1 MTISAP
7 LTKKAF
13 FENIGIIYLC
23 KTQTTIRTLEVNSRE
38 RLLETAT
45 ELFAEKGYAGAS
57 VREIVEKAGVSK
69 PVLYYYFKSKEG
81 LFYAILEWAAD
92 VQQNV
97 LNEIFE
103 ARGTVL
109 ERFIFLYRRVYEGIQ
124 QYKSLYIMIH
134 GLIYGPPE
142 GVPEYDFASFQRYM
156 LDAVKRI
163 YIEGLPSGEIRDVDA
178 EEVAFLVLGLM
189 DFSLNM
195 DMVLPELADSQ
206 RPERLLR
213 LAFQGLSK
221 G

>member
-1 MTISAP
+1 MQNTAAVS
-7 LTKKAF
+7 
-13 FENIGIIYLC
+13 
-23 KTQTTIRTLEVNSRE
+23 TLENNSRE

-81 LFYAILEWAAD
+81 LFYAILDWAAE
-92 VQQNV
+92 VQQEI

-103 ARGTVL
+103 ARGTVV
-109 ERFIFLYRRVYEGIQ
+109 ERFTFLYRRVYEGIQ

-142 GVPEYDFASFQRYM
+142 GVPEYDFGSFQRHM
-156 LDAVKRI
+156 LDAVKQI
-163 YIEGLPSGEIRDVDA
+163 YLDGLSSGETRNVDL
-178 EEVAFLVLGLM
+178 EDVAFMVLGLI
-189 DFSLNM
+189 DYSINT
-195 DMVLPELADSQ
+195 DMVLPDLADPK

-213 LAFQGLSK
+213 LAFEGLSNR
-221 G
+221 

>member
-1 MTISAP
+1 MQNTN
-7 LTKKAF
+7 
-13 FENIGIIYLC
+13 E
-23 KTQTTIRTLEVNSRE
+23 IRTLEINSRE
-38 RLLETAT
+38 RLLDTAT

-92 VQQNV
+92 VQQNI

-109 ERFIFLYRRVYEGIQ
+109 ERFIFLYRRIHEGIQ

-142 GVPEYDFASFQRYM
+142 GVPEYDFASFQRCM

-163 YIEGLPSGEIRDVDA
+163 YTEGLPTGEIRNADA

-206 RPERLLR
+206 RPERLLQ
-213 LAFQGLSK
+213 LAFKGLSNRIQPQNENHK
-221 G
+221 

>member
-1 MTISAP
+1 MQNTN
-7 LTKKAF
+7 
-13 FENIGIIYLC
+13 E
-23 KTQTTIRTLEVNSRE
+23 IRTLEVNARE
-38 RLLETAT
+38 RLLDTAT
-45 ELFAEKGYAGAS
+45 VLFAEKGYAGAS

-81 LFYAILEWAAD
+81 LFYAILEWAAG
-92 VQQNV
+92 VQQNI

-134 GLIYGPPE
+134 GLIYGPPQ
-142 GVPEYDFASFQRYM
+142 GVPEYDFASYQRHM

-163 YIEGLPSGEIRDVDA
+163 YVEGVSAGEIRQVDA

>member
-1 MTISAP
+1 MQNTN
-7 LTKKAF
+7 
-13 FENIGIIYLC
+13 E
-23 KTQTTIRTLEVNSRE
+23 IRTLEVNARE
-38 RLLETAT
+38 RLLDTAT

-92 VQQNV
+92 VQQNI

-134 GLIYGPPE
+134 GLIYGPPQ
-142 GVPEYDFASFQRYM
+142 GVPEYDFASYQRHM
-156 LDAVKRI
+156 LDAIKRI
-163 YIEGLPSGEIRDVDA
+163 YVEGVSAGEIRQVDA

>member
-1 MTISAP
+1 MQYANEIS
-7 LTKKAF
+7 
-13 FENIGIIYLC
+13 
-23 KTQTTIRTLEVNSRE
+23 TLENNSRE

-81 LFYAILEWAAD
+81 LFYAILEWAVD
-92 VQQNV
+92 VQQNI

-103 ARGTVL
+103 AKGTVL
-109 ERFIFLYRRVYEGIQ
+109 ERFIFLYRRVHGGIQ

-142 GVPEYDFASFQRYM
+142 GVPEYDFASFQRNM

-163 YIEGLPSGEIRDVDA
+163 YTEGLPSG
-178 EEVAFLVLGLM
+178 
-189 DFSLNM
+189 
-195 DMVLPELADSQ
+195 
-206 RPERLLR
+206 RPMLRRLL
-213 LAFQGLSK
+213 FWCSD
-221 G
+221 

>member
-1 MTISAP
+1 MQNTAAVS
-7 LTKKAF
+7 
-13 FENIGIIYLC
+13 
-23 KTQTTIRTLEVNSRE
+23 TLENNSRE

-81 LFYAILEWAAD
+81 LFYAILEWAAE
-92 VQQNV
+92 VQQRI
-97 LNEIFE
+97 LNEIFD
-103 ARGTVL
+103 ARGTVQ
-109 ERFIFLYRRVYEGIQ
+109 ERFVFLYRRVHKGIQ

-142 GVPEYDFASFQRYM
+142 GVPEYDFASFQRCM

-163 YIEGLPSGEIRDVDA
+163 YAEGEAAGEIRNVDA

-195 DMVLPELADSQ
+195 DMVMPELADSQ

-213 LAFQGLSK
+213 LAFEGLGK

>member
-1 MTISAP
+1 M
-7 LTKKAF
+7 
-13 FENIGIIYLC
+13 
-23 KTQTTIRTLEVNSRE
+23 QTTNEINTLENNARE

-45 ELFAEKGYAGAS
+45 ELFAEKGYASAS

-81 LFYAILEWAAD
+81 LFYAILEWAAE
-92 VQQNV
+92 VQQEI

-109 ERFIFLYRRVYEGIQ
+109 ERFIFLYRRVYEGIR
-124 QYKSLYIMIH
+124 QYQSLYIMIH
-134 GLIYGPPE
+134 GLIYGPPQ
-142 GVPEYDFASFQRYM
+142 GVPEYDFARYQRRM

-163 YIEGLPSGEIRDVDA
+163 YTEGVSKDEIRNVDA

-195 DMVLPELADSQ
+195 DMVLPELADPQ

>member
-1 MTISAP
+1 MQNTNKIS
-7 LTKKAF
+7 
-13 FENIGIIYLC
+13 
-23 KTQTTIRTLEVNSRE
+23 TLEVNARE

-45 ELFAEKGYAGAS
+45 ELFAEKGYAAAS

-81 LFYAILEWAAD
+81 LFYAILEWAAG
-92 VQQNV
+92 VQQKI

-103 ARGTVL
+103 TRGTVL
-109 ERFIFLYRRVYEGIQ
+109 ERFIFLYRRVYEGIR
-124 QYKSLYIMIH
+124 QYQSLYIMIH
-134 GLIYGPPE
+134 GLIYGPPQ
-142 GVPEYDFASFQRYM
+142 GVPEYDFASYQRHM
-156 LDAVKRI
+156 WDAVKRI
-163 YIEGLPSGEIRDVDA
+163 YAEGVSSGEIRNVDA

-213 LAFQGLSK
+213 LAFQGIGK

>member
-1 MTISAP
+1 MQNTADIS
-7 LTKKAF
+7 
-13 FENIGIIYLC
+13 
-23 KTQTTIRTLEVNSRE
+23 TLENNSRE

-81 LFYAILEWAAD
+81 LFYAILDWAAH
-92 VQQNV
+92 VQQEI

-103 ARGTVL
+103 ARGTVV
-109 ERFIFLYRRVYEGIQ
+109 ERFTFLYHRVYDGIQ
-124 QYKSLYIMIH
+124 QYKSLYILIH

-142 GVPEYDFASFQRYM
+142 GVPEYDFGSFQRHM
-156 LDAVKRI
+156 LDAVKQI
-163 YIEGLPSGEIRDVDA
+163 YRDGLSSGETRNVDL
-178 EEVAFLVLGLM
+178 EDVAFMVLGLI
-189 DFSLNM
+189 DYSINT
-195 DMVLPELADSQ
+195 DMVLPELADPK

-213 LAFQGLSK
+213 LAFEGLSK